1 MGNLGFKIDRASSK
15 VRRKFAVF
23 AFFYFVFEDNF
34 LSTSPGGL
42 YSEERFNGGFI
53 SLRAVGDLQLEG
65 LIHGGAYFRNFA
77 VFWNAMKEGLKFLML
92 CVFNTDLFF
101 FSHTAPLSSTPRLIY
116 KEIFSCLRDLSE
128 TSEKVS

>member
-1 MGNLGFKIDRASSK
+1 MRWGIWVSKSIGLAQKLEENLPFLLS
-15 VRRKFAVF
+15 FTLY
-23 AFFYFVFEDNF
+23 YFVFEDNF

-65 LIHGGAYFRNFA
+65 LIHGGAYFRNFT
-77 VFWNAMKEGLKFLML
+77 VFWNAMKEGLKFLIL

-101 FSHTAPLSSTPRLIY
+101 FLRLRHFQAPL
-116 KEIFSCLRDLSE
+116 D
-128 TSEKVS
+128 